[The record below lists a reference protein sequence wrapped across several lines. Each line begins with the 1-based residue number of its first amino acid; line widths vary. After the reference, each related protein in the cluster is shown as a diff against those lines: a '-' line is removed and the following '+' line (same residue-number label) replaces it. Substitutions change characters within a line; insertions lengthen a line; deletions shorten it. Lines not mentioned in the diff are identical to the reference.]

1 MAKYEHNSAKYGY
14 LNLEEIEGV
23 QKALS
28 KLGFDPGKI
37 DGKDGPNTQRAV
49 RAFQAHATI
58 KIDGIVGSETR
69 NALVDELASKADSAQ
84 AEKPAMS

>member
-1 MAKYEHNSAKYGY
+1 
-14 LNLEEIEGV
+14 V

-49 RAFQAHATI
+49 RTFQAHATI
-58 KIDGIVGSETR
+58 KVDGIVGSETR
-69 NALVDELASKADSAQ
+69 KALVDELASRADKRQ
-84 AEKPAMS
+84 ADKPAAR